1 MANLAAAE
9 PRSDRDEAERHREAA
24 EPAEPGVEA
33 ARMVAR
39 ARWLLII
46 SGFTTLVAIAAV
58 LAVIGYRV
66 FRAGGSGAAAGEGI
80 VTLPKG
86 ARVVATAVA
95 GERITVTLDVAGA
108 TEIRIFDAK
117 TLQETGRI
125 RFATEPGAGNA
136 LARPRHRGYFEGHA
150 PFV

>member
-1 MANLAAAE
+1 MANLAAAQ

-24 EPAEPGVEA
+24 EAADAGVEA

-46 SGFTTLVAIAAV
+46 SGFTTLIAIAAV

-66 FRAGGSGAAAGEGI
+66 FRAGGSGAAATAEGI

-95 GERITVTLDVAGA
+95 GERIVVTLDIAGA

-125 RFATEPGAGNA
+125 RFATEP
-136 LARPRHRGYFEGHA
+136 
-150 PFV
+150 

>member
-1 MANLAAAE
+1 MANLAAAQ

-24 EPAEPGVEA
+24 EPAEPSVEA

-46 SGFTTLVAIAAV
+46 SGLTTLIAIAAV

-66 FRAGGSGAAAGEGI
+66 FRAGGSGAAATAEGI

-95 GERITVTLDVAGA
+95 GERIVVTLDVAGA

-117 TLQETGRI
+117 TLQETGRL
-125 RFATEPGAGNA
+125 RFATEP
-136 LARPRHRGYFEGHA
+136 
-150 PFV
+150 

>member
-1 MANLAAAE
+1 MANLAAAQ
-9 PRSDRDEAERHREAA
+9 PRSDRDEAELHQEAA
-24 EPAEPGVEA
+24 EAADAGVEA

-46 SGFTTLVAIAAV
+46 SGFTTLIAIAAV

-66 FRAGGSGAAAGEGI
+66 FRAGGSGAAATTEGI
-80 VTLPKG
+80 VTLPKA

-95 GERITVTLDVAGA
+95 GERIVVTLDVAGA

-125 RFATEPGAGNA
+125 RFATEP
-136 LARPRHRGYFEGHA
+136 
-150 PFV
+150 

>member
-1 MANLAAAE
+1 MANLAAAQ
-9 PRSDRDEAERHREAA
+9 PRSDRDEAEHHGDAAEAA
-24 EPAEPGVEA
+24 DAGVEA

-46 SGFTTLVAIAAV
+46 SGFTTLIAIAAV

-66 FRAGGSGAAAGEGI
+66 FRAGGSGAAATTEGI
-80 VTLPKG
+80 VTLPRG

-95 GERITVTLDVAGA
+95 GERIVVTLDIAGA

-125 RFATEPGAGNA
+125 RFATEP
-136 LARPRHRGYFEGHA
+136 
-150 PFV
+150 

>member
-1 MANLAAAE
+1 
-9 PRSDRDEAERHREAA
+9 
-24 EPAEPGVEA
+24 
-33 ARMVAR
+33 MVAR

-46 SGFTTLVAIAAV
+46 SGFTTLIAIAAV

-66 FRAGGSGAAAGEGI
+66 FRAGGSGAAATTEGI
-80 VTLPKG
+80 VTLPRG

-95 GERITVTLDVAGA
+95 GERIVVTLDIAGA

-125 RFATEPGAGNA
+125 RFATEP
-136 LARPRHRGYFEGHA
+136 
-150 PFV
+150 